1 MSTCEELKCILAGK
15 IIIIIDNVYF
25 NWSDLQKSA
34 MTFGTV
40 NFLFIVMYLNG
51 VSFISTVSSMSLM
64 LLLVYVVICY
74 FQKDVKPK

>member
-64 LLLVYVVICY
+64 LLLVSVVICY

>member
-15 IIIIIDNVYF
+15 IIIIRDNEYF

-51 VSFISTVSSMSLM
+51 VSFVSTVSSIALM
-64 LLLVYVVICY
+64 LLLISVVICY

>member
-15 IIIIIDNVYF
+15 IIITIDNVYF

-40 NFLFIVMYLNG
+40 NCLFIAMYLNG
-51 VSFISTVSSMSLM
+51 VSFISTVSSMALM
-64 LLLVYVVICY
+64 LLLVSVVICY

>member
-15 IIIIIDNVYF
+15 IIINIDNVYF

-64 LLLVYVVICY
+64 LLLVSVVICY